1 MKRLTWGSIVLCIFA
16 SASLAADPDAAGTSN
31 SAGGASKG
39 AVGTGGK
46 ISKFS
51 GVVVTAGGLAVLT
64 AAVIAA
70 SAGSGNG
77 ATTTNH

>member
-39 AVGTGGK
+39 AVGTGK